1 MCWWRRR
8 STSMARFVTALARD
22 LKLGMNV
29 PLDDPYSGT
38 ESRPFSILRLATRW
52 PNVKSENM
60 RFLA

>member
-1 MCWWRRR
+1 MCWWPRH

-22 LKLGMNV
+22 LKLSRNV
-29 PLDDPYSGT
+29 PLDDPYSET
-38 ESRPFSILRLATRW
+38 ESRPFRIHRLATRG